1 MSAGELL
8 PGFVDIQV
16 NGFRGLNFSSA
27 ELTFSSAA
35 QACRDYLAASAC
47 AAFCPTV
54 VTASAAAYAHALPIL
69 ATVCELPEFRGRLI
83 GLHLEGPFIAKGG
96 GLGAHDEASVR
107 DPDAEYFDELCGYA
121 RGHVRIL
128 TLSAEAHGAAALV
141 RHAVSRGVLV
151 RTASPSSLCCAAP
164 HAGPALGPA
173 EQCS

>member
-1 MSAGELL
+1 MVTDFIEDRVARFGAITMDEVLWWAEEHHIELDEL
-8 PGFVDIQV
+8 VRYMETT
-16 NGFRGLNFSSA
+16 FRRYFTVGADDLIRGSE
-27 ELTFSSAA
+27 EL
-35 QACRDYLAASAC
+35 
-47 AAFCPTV
+47 
-54 VTASAAAYAHALPIL
+54 
-69 ATVCELPEFRGRLI
+69 CEL
-83 GLHLEGPFIAKGG
+83 
-96 GLGAHDEASVR
+96 
-107 DPDAEYFDELCGYA
+107 A